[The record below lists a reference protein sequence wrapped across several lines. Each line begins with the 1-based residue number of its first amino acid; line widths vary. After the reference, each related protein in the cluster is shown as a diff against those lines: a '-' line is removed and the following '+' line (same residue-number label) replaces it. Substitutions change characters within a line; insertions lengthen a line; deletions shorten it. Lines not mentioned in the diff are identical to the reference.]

1 MRFIVLA
8 AVVASFVAVEP
19 AYAKNEGT
27 AVPESQTA
35 NPDQKI
41 KCRKVEVTG
50 SMVKKGRVCK
60 TIAEW
65 KNIISNG
72 NENARTLV
80 IDGTSR
86 PAGN

>member
-1 MRFIVLA
+1 MRQIFFAFMLGAGLLVTPVA
-8 AVVASFVAVEP
+8 ANTET
-19 AYAKNEGT
+19 AKTNS
-27 AVPESQTA
+27 AQA
-35 NPDQKI
+35 DNPDNKI
-41 KCRKVEVTG
+41 RCRKVEVTG

-60 TIAEW
+60 TVAEW
-65 KNIISNG
+65 RNIISNG